1 MTEFIDNELKKLLA
15 CYTVDKPGYDLVT
28 ETKFSVHR
36 ELAVAPAVSTAR
48 DKWVFVLS
56 GLGLSMALC
65 LFYMITVG
73 AVLRFILPENMVAY
87 VKYSFVVCTTFGG
100 SMFALTMLLAGYRE
114 LVYGNAHRW
123 DMSANMKA

>member
-15 CYTVDKPGYDLVT
+15 SYTVDEPGYDLVN
-28 ETKFSVHR
+28 ETKFAVHR

-65 LFYMITVG
+65 LFYMLTVG
-73 AVLRFILPENMVAY
+73 TILWFVLPA
-87 VKYSFVVCTTFGG
+87 
-100 SMFALTMLLAGYRE
+100 SMLEYLRPKRSGYKHPSRS
-114 LVYGNAHRW
+114 V
-123 DMSANMKA
+123 